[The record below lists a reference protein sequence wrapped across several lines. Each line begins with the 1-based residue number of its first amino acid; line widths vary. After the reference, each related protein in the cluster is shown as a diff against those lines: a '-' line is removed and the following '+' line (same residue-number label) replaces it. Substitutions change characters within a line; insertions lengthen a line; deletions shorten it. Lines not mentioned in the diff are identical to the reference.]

1 MNRNQITTSLPPAQ
15 AEQQPVNANNMLA
28 RQITVQSDVL
38 VPGLQALFSGI
49 IGGLVLALLIGVLV
63 PSVATNWRL
72 WVGSFV
78 LALAVAWFWRL
89 SVIHDTLAWVEQ
101 VTQVDINGDGHIGPP
116 THWAEKHTWTDDE
129 RKEAVVDAEHRLA
142 QFVRACY
149 ATGTTFRELRAAG
162 FDDRDIVKYRRICLG
177 NRDIAYYE
185 NGKGGKWVL
194 TQADPGEAIKRLAMR
209 GMFLPEP

>member
-1 MNRNQITTSLPPAQ
+1 MNRNQITTSLPPMQ
-15 AEQQPVNANNMLA
+15 AEQQSVNANNMLA

-38 VPGLQALFSGI
+38 VPVFQALLSGLLA
-49 IGGLVLALLIGVLV
+49 GLVLALLLAVLV
-63 PSVATNWRL
+63 PSIAGDWHL
-72 WVGSFV
+72 WAGSFV

-89 SVIHDTLAWVEQ
+89 NVIHDTLAWVEQ
-101 VTQVDINGDGHIGPP
+101 VAQVDLNHDGAIGPP
-116 THWAEKHTWTDDE
+116 THWTEKHTWTDDE
-129 RKEAVVDAEHRLA
+129 RKEAVVGAEHRLA

-149 ATGTTFRELRAAG
+149 EHGTTFRELRAAG

-185 NGKGGKWVL
+185 NGKAGKWIL
-194 TQADPGEAIKRLAMR
+194 TQLAPEEAIKRLAMR